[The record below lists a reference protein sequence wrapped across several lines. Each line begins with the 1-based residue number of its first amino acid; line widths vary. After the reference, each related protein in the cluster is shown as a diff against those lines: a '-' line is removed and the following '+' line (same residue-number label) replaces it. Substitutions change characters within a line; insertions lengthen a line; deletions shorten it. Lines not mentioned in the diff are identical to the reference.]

1 MNVQVSKQDHVTII
15 TLQRPEA
22 ANAFSI
28 ALLEE
33 LNQALDA
40 LRDDANTRV
49 VILTGAGDKAFC
61 AGADLKE
68 RRTMNETE
76 VLKTVKR
83 IGTTIRKVEEL
94 PQPVIA
100 AINGVAFGGGLEL
113 ALACDL
119 RYAAN
124 HVLLGLT
131 ETSLAIIPGAG
142 GTQRLPRIIGP
153 AKAKEW
159 ILTSKRVTVQEAL
172 EAGLLNQAVA
182 KEELMETVLE
192 TASRI
197 AENGPL
203 AIRQAKRAI
212 DLGLQTDLVAGLEI
226 ESQCYQAILHTEDR
240 MEGLRAFQEKR
251 KPQYQGR

>member
-124 HVLLGLT
+124 HVLLGLP

-172 EAGLLNQAVA
+172 ETGLLNQAVA